1 MSEKDIVRY
10 RDTDLQE
17 FKELI
22 QGKIGEIKKEMKFY
36 EEEIKTANSSENKF
50 NNLEDGSLTLERESM
65 NQTRAR
71 LQKLLQH
78 MEYALMRIENKT
90 YGICRET
97 GKLIPKERLLAVPHA
112 TLSVEAKNKSKK

>member
-1 MSEKDIVRY
+1 MSDKDIVRY
-10 RDTDLQE
+10 SDTDLQE

-22 QGKIGEIKKEMKFY
+22 MKKIADIKQEMKFY
-36 EEEIKTANSSENKF
+36 DEEIKTANSSENKF

-65 NQTRAR
+65 NQTLAR
-71 LQKLLQH
+71 LQKLQQH

-112 TLSVEAKNKSKK
+112 TLSVEAKNKSKR